1 MTYQDSWPF
10 WLDDACYCI
19 ARGVRYLALPS
30 EVDTAEQIVGAI
42 VGLMAKIH
50 GPRIVVKNALRH

>member
-1 MTYQDSWPF
+1 MIEIIIKITATDEGSLVELKSESPE
-10 WLDDACYCI
+10 C
-19 ARGVRYLALPS
+19 LPG

-50 GPRIVVKNALRH
+50 GPRIVVKNARRH